1 VYDTTVLRPSGA
13 MNSSAITQRAP
24 GGEAADRAEGD
35 DLLACIL
42 ITSWTLATGR
52 ILPAGVAPQA
62 LTEDELISFWAD
74 DHTSHG
80 SGAVSGPDPAADTR

>member
-1 VYDTTVLRPSGA
+1 MFDTTVSRPSGA
-13 MNSSAITQRAP
+13 RDPSAIMQRAP

-35 DLLACIL
+35 DLLACVL

-52 ILPAGVAPQA
+52 TLPAGVAPHA

-74 DHTSHG
+74 DHTANA
-80 SGAVSGPDPAADTR
+80 SGEVSRPDPATDMR